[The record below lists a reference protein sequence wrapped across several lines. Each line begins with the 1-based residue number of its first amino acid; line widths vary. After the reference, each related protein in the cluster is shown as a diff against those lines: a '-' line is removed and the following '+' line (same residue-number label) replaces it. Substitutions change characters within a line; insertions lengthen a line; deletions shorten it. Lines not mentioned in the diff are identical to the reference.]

1 MKTRLTNPM
10 LTLHDFAIVDACH
23 CPNIHYLLFIF
34 FTGMKLVLMV
44 LKARFAID
52 VLRVVLYI
60 VLRNS
65 YNFNVIS

>member
-1 MKTRLTNPM
+1 
-10 LTLHDFAIVDACH
+10 
-23 CPNIHYLLFIF
+23 
-34 FTGMKLVLMV
+34 MKLVLMV

-65 YNFNVIS
+65 YNFNFISEL